1 MFVESTTQ
9 ALKAFFNDPYTHTYT
24 PPPPREIDKLVI
36 LGFISGTEEGGG
48 WVFSSEIEGGRERE
62 REIEKWLKEEK
73 ETVVWKGLQI
83 SFRCDTRRI
92 YDWNETTPKRG
103 LIREKNKMRRNSG
116 DQIFIKIVGFSSFY
130 DRFII
135 DIARFELR
143 GGKKFDR
150 SRCHPR
156 RAKISS
162 W

>member
-1 MFVESTTQ
+1 MGLFQ
-9 ALKAFFNDPYTHTYT
+9 RN
-24 PPPPREIDKLVI
+24 R
-36 LGFISGTEEGGG
+36 
-48 WVFSSEIEGGRERE
+48 GRERE

-135 DIARFELR
+135 DIASFELR
-143 GGKKFDR
+143 GGKNSIDPDVI
-150 SRCHPR
+150 HVVPR
-156 RAKISS
+156 FRHGDEI
-162 W
+162 